1 MTVLTQEQTTAQAAA
16 PPQGTKAPKPRQSL
30 ARRKEGRA
38 FYGFISPWLLGT
50 VLLTLFPLIYA
61 FAISMTNWDGISP
74 SFSWVGLQNYSD
86 VLGDPDTWAS
96 LGRTGLLALAVVP
109 ITIVGSLLLAILLN
123 QKVRGRTWFRVFI
136 YLPAIVPPV
145 AATLTWKLIFDRD
158 TGALNAFLATLGI
171 DAVDW
176 FNGDAVFGVLIC
188 VMLWGIGAGVIINLA
203 ALQDVSQELLE
214 AATLDG
220 ANPLQRFWHI
230 TLPAISPV
238 MLFQTITVTI
248 GALQTFVPALLLSP
262 AAGAAAITAV
272 PEANQIYMIDV
283 YAKYFAFSQ
292 YGPASAMLWL
302 FFLAILV
309 VTVLTF
315 RIGGRTVFY
324 AVDPSEEGR

>member
-1 MTVLTQEQTTAQAAA
+1 MTVLTSEPTTREVTA
-16 PPQGTKAPKPRQSL
+16 PPPGSRPKARPSR
-30 ARRKEGRA
+30 ARRAEGRA
-38 FYGFISPWLLGT
+38 FYGFISPWLAGT

-74 SFSWVGLQNYSD
+74 SFSWVGLANYAD
-86 VLGDPDTWAS
+86 VLTDPDTWAS
-96 LGRTGLLALAVVP
+96 LGRTGLLALVVVP

-158 TGALNAFLATLGI
+158 TGALNAFLGFLGL

-188 VMLWGIGAGVIINLA
+188 VMLWGIGGGVIINLA

-220 ANPLQRFWHI
+220 ANPLQRFWNV
-230 TLPAISPV
+230 TLPSISPV
-238 MLFQTITVTI
+238 MLFQTITATI

>member
-1 MTVLTQEQTTAQAAA
+1 L
-16 PPQGTKAPKPRQSL
+16 
-30 ARRKEGRA
+30 
-38 FYGFISPWLLGT
+38 IGT
-50 VLLTLFPLIYA
+50 VLLTLFPLGYA
-61 FAISMTNWDGISP
+61 FGISLTNWDGISP
-74 SFSWVGLQNYSD
+74 NFSWVGIQNYLD
-86 VLGDPDTWAS
+86 VIVDDGTWES
-96 LGRTGLLALAVVP
+96 MGRTGLLAIIVVP
-109 ITIVGSLLLAILLN
+109 VTIIGSLLLAILLN
-123 QKVRGRTWFRVFI
+123 QKVRGRTMFRALI
-136 YLPAIVPPV
+136 YLPAVVPPV

-158 TGALNAFLATLGI
+158 TGALNGILAQLGI

-176 FNGDAVFGVLIC
+176 FNGDAVFGVLIV

-220 ANPLQRFWHI
+220 ANTVQRFFNV

-238 MLFQTITVTI
+238 LLFQTITTTI

-262 AAGAAAITAV
+262 ANGAAAITAV
-272 PEANQIYMIDV
+272 PEANQVYMISV
-283 YAKYFAFSQ
+283 YAKYFAYSQ

-302 FFLAILV
+302 FFLAILI
-309 VTVLTF
+309 VTVITF